1 MKQNTAAHFSLL
13 GTNILFAVNFTAIK
27 QLVNT
32 GLMAPFALNLIR
44 ITVTASLLWIL
55 FWSNR
60 RKPRIDRK
68 DYGRF
73 FLCSLTGIAINQLFF
88 VKGLSLTYSIHASLL
103 MLTTPILI
111 TVIAAWILKERL
123 TLFKLVGLLLGI
135 TGAVVLITARQN
147 SGTGNNVVVGDML
160 IIVNA
165 ISYTIY
171 FILVKP
177 LMKKYDP
184 ITVLRVIFSVGFI
197 LVVPFCWAEFV
208 QIHWAMFGLREY
220 IILASVVL
228 GGTFFAYLLNIYGI
242 KVLGASI
249 AGAYIYSQVVFTA
262 VIAMIF
268 LKEDLSLYKIIAG
281 LLIASGV
288 YLSNQ
293 TYSNDKQLSRTK

>member
-1 MKQNTAAHFSLL
+1 
-13 GTNILFAVNFTAIK
+13 
-27 QLVNT
+27 
-32 GLMAPFALNLIR
+32 MAPFALNLIR
-44 ITVTASLLWIL
+44 ISVTASLLWIL
-55 FWSNR
+55 FWMTK
-60 RKPRIDRK
+60 RKPGIDRK

-73 FLCSLTGIAINQLFF
+73 FFCSLTGIAINQLFF

-123 TLFKLVGLLLGI
+123 TLLKSIGLLLGI
-135 TGAVVLITARQN
+135 TGAVVLVTARQN
-147 SGTGNNVVVGDML
+147 SGSGNNVVVGDTL
-160 IIVNA
+160 IILNA

-177 LMKKYDP
+177 LMIKYDP
-184 ITVLRVIFSVGFI
+184 VTVLRVIFSVGFI
-197 LVVPFCWAEFV
+197 LVVPFCWAEFR
-208 QIHWAMFGLREY
+208 QIHWVIFGPREY
-220 IILASVVL
+220 LILGSVVL
-228 GGTFFAYLLNIYGI
+228 GGTFLAYLLNIYGI

-293 TYSNDKQLSRTK
+293 TYSNDKQLPRTK